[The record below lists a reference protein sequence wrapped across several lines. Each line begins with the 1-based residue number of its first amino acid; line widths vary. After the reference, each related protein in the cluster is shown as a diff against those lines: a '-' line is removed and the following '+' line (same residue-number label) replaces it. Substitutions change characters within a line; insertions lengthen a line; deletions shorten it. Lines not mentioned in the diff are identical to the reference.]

1 MTQTISSEQKDLHLR
16 MQQVR
21 ERVEQAREEIAKLEG
36 KRKKLDTK
44 LAGLSEQRQ
53 QYELLD
59 QVCVSLEKLDQM
71 GAAHLFWGDKK
82 QPKDVT
88 DQAVHARAAA
98 TAFVQNVRDIEQERS
113 LLTDRIREEEWKLL
127 EYTEDIIDLQEEEEA
142 TANEFVVVR
151 EIPDMPYRPMVMPWQ
166 DQAEDKRRFRKSLAV
181 ALLVVL
187 CLAIMT
193 KLWVFPTRQEQEVAE
208 IPRQLVSLVQTERPK
223 PLPVEKQL
231 ERKKSET
238 SKDAGKEMTGEKQ
251 KAHAKAMKSGV
262 LAFKEGFSDL
272 MQDSASLKLGA
283 DAHIATNAQMA
294 AGPGVGSRSLVVAQG
309 KTGGSGG
316 INTAA
321 LSRGVGV
328 GGGSGGNGIGGV
340 GFSRVKSDVGAAAGE
355 DRPLSSGAGPSRT
368 DEEIQIVFDRYKATL
383 YRIYNRELRNDPTLR
398 GKMILRMTIEP
409 NGEVSACRI
418 ESTTLV
424 STTLSTEIVERVK
437 KFNFGAKDGVP
448 RITILY
454 PIDFLPAS
462 S

>member
-1 MTQTISSEQKDLHLR
+1 

-21 ERVEQAREEIAKLEG
+21 ERVEQARAEIAGLEG
-36 KRKKLDTK
+36 KRKKLDAK
-44 LAGLSEQRQ
+44 LSGLSEQRQ

-59 QVCVSLEKLDQM
+59 QACESLEKLDQM

-82 QPKDVT
+82 LPKDIT

-98 TAFVQNVRDIEQERS
+98 TAFVQKVRDIEQERAA
-113 LLTDRIREEEWKLL
+113 LTDRIREEEWKLL
-127 EYTEDIIDLQEEEEA
+127 EFTEEIVDLQEEEEA
-142 TANEFVVVR
+142 TASEFVVVR
-151 EIPDMPYRPMVMPWQ
+151 ELADVPYRPMVMPWQ
-166 DQAEDKRRFRKSLAV
+166 DQAEDKRRFRKTLSI

-193 KLWVFPTRQEQEVAE
+193 KLWVFPTRQEQEIAE
-208 IPRQLVSLVQTERPK
+208 IPKQLVRLVQTERPK
-223 PLPVEKQL
+223 PPPVEKQL
-231 ERKKSET
+231 EQKASET
-238 SKDAGKEMTGEKQ
+238 SKDAAKGMTAEKQ

-283 DAHIATNAQMA
+283 DAHITTNGQMA
-294 AGPGVGSRSLVVAQG
+294 AGPGIGSRSLVVAQG
-309 KTGGSGG
+309 QNGGSGG

-328 GGGSGGNGIGGV
+328 GGGGGGNGIGGV
-340 GFSRVKSDVGAAAGE
+340 GFSRVQSAVGTAAGE

-383 YRIYNRELRNDPTLR
+383 YRIYNRELRSDPTLR
-398 GKMILRMTIEP
+398 GKMILRITIEP

-418 ESTTLV
+418 ESTTMA
-424 STTLSTEIVERVK
+424 SATLSTEIVERVK
-437 KFNFGAKDGVP
+437 KFNFGVKDGVP
-448 RITILY
+448 KITILY

>member
-1 MTQTISSEQKDLHLR
+1 ME
-16 MQQVR
+16 QVR
-21 ERVEQAREEIAKLEG
+21 ERVEQARAEIAGLEG
-36 KRKKLDTK
+36 KRKKLDAK

-59 QVCVSLEKLDQM
+59 QVCESLEKLEQM
-71 GAAHLFWGDKK
+71 GAAHLFWGEKK
-82 QPKDVT
+82 QPKDIT
-88 DQAVHARAAA
+88 DQAAHARAAA
-98 TAFVQNVRDIEQERS
+98 TAFVQKVQDMEQERA
-113 LLTDRIREEEWKLL
+113 LLTERIREEEWKLL
-127 EYTEDIIDLQEEEEA
+127 EYTEEIVDLQEEEEA
-142 TANEFVVVR
+142 TASEFVVVR
-151 EIPDMPYRPMVMPWQ
+151 ELADMPYRPMIMPWQ

-193 KLWVFPTRQEQEVAE
+193 KLWVFPTRQEQEIAE
-208 IPRQLVSLVQTERPK
+208 IPKQLVSLVQTERPK
-223 PLPVEKQL
+223 PPPEKQL
-231 ERKKSET
+231 EQKKSET
-238 SKDAGKEMTGEKQ
+238 SKDTGKEMTGEKQ

-283 DAHIATNAQMA
+283 DAHITTNGQMA

-309 KTGGSGG
+309 QTGGSGG

-328 GGGSGGNGIGGV
+328 GGGGGGNGIGGV
-340 GFSRVKSDVGAAAGE
+340 GFSRVQSAVGTAAGE

-383 YRIYNRELRNDPTLR
+383 YRIYNRELRSDPTLR

-418 ESTTLV
+418 ESTTMA
-424 STTLSTEIVERVK
+424 SATLSTEIVERVK